1 MSEAYVVQ
9 HGILFSEDY
18 PGSGPS
24 FTILLLFTY
33 TYTRSIFLFFFFHTP
48 GFLPFLFNMSFAITP
63 GKTPKT
69 LPPALYP
76 FRGLLHLAHN
86 YKTLAGPILSSA
98 IKASVFSLLAVVPL
112 VKYGFGP
119 QSQLLSKLY
128 YELRPQDQAK
138 WFVGAGTA
146 ATATILTMMESFAIM
161 GKLGDYF
168 VGSVRDRFFDAI
180 LAEHNA
186 LPTPKKKKTKSGD
199 NNQQQLQSPEKL
211 VESLNVTAEKMKKE
225 IVPKD
230 LDDAKVKAHT
240 FLSPINIMTMYAQS
254 GDSWKMFILKPL
266 LFLVTLPLN
275 LIPVVGPA
283 AFIGIQGL
291 SKGGETHKRYFDLNE
306 WTMVRRQRQIEQG
319 FWQYHQFGVV
329 ATILEMI
336 PFAGFVFS
344 YTNHIG
350 AAMWVMDLKESN
362 NLEGRQ
368 FFDIF
373 KK

>member
-1 MSEAYVVQ
+1 M
-9 HGILFSEDY
+9 
-18 PGSGPS
+18 S
-24 FTILLLFTY
+24 FT
-33 TYTRSIFLFFFFHTP
+33 
-48 GFLPFLFNMSFAITP
+48 ITP
-63 GKTPKT
+63 GKKQKP
-69 LPPALYP
+69 LPPAFYP
-76 FRGLLHLAHN
+76 LRGLLHLAHN
-86 YKTLAGPILSSA
+86 YKTLGGPILSSA
-98 IKASVFSLLAVVPL
+98 IKASVLSLLAVVPL

-128 YELRPQDQAK
+128 FELRPQDQAK
-138 WFVGAGTA
+138 WFVGIGTA
-146 ATATILTMMESFAIM
+146 ATASILTIMESFAIM
-161 GKLGDYF
+161 GKLNDHF

-186 LPTPKKKKTKSGD
+186 LPTTNKNKKNKTT
-199 NNQQQLQSPEKL
+199 NQNPEQL
-211 VESLNVTAEKMKKE
+211 VESLNVTTEKMKKE
-225 IVPKD
+225 MTIKD
-230 LDDAKVKAHT
+230 LNEAKIKAYT
-240 FLSPINIMTMYAQS
+240 FLSPMNIMTMYAQS
-254 GDSWKMFILKPL
+254 EDSWKLFILKPL
-266 LFLVTLPLN
+266 LFLITLPLN
-275 LIPVVGPA
+275 LIPVVGPV

-306 WTMVRRQRQIEQG
+306 WSVVRRQRQIEQG
-319 FWQYHQFGVV
+319 FYQYHQFGVV

>member
-1 MSEAYVVQ
+1 M
-9 HGILFSEDY
+9 
-18 PGSGPS
+18 S
-24 FTILLLFTY
+24 FT
-33 TYTRSIFLFFFFHTP
+33 
-48 GFLPFLFNMSFAITP
+48 ITP
-63 GKTPKT
+63 GKTQKP
-69 LPPALYP
+69 LPPAFYP
-76 FRGLLHLAHN
+76 IRGFLHLVHN

-98 IKASVFSLLAVVPL
+98 IKASVLSLLAVVPL

-119 QSQLLSKLY
+119 QSRLLSKLY
-128 YELRPQDQAK
+128 LELRPQDQAK
-138 WFVGAGTA
+138 WFLGAGTA
-146 ATATILTMMESFAIM
+146 ATATLLTIMESFAIM
-161 GKLGDYF
+161 GKLGDHF

-180 LAEHNA
+180 LEEHNA
-186 LPTPKKKKTKSGD
+186 LPKKKQKKNDPSSSSSIKAGED
-199 NNQQQLQSPEKL
+199 L
-211 VESLNVTAEKMKKE
+211 VESLNVAAEKVKKE
-225 IVPKD
+225 IPQD
-230 LDDAKVKAHT
+230 LDQAKAKAHT

-254 GDSWKMFILKPL
+254 EDSWKMFILKPI

-291 SKGGETHKRYFDLNE
+291 SRGGQTHKRYFDLYE
-306 WTMVRRQRQIEQG
+306 WTMARRQRQIEQA
-319 FWQYHQFGVV
+319 FYQYHQFGVV

-350 AAMWVMDLKESN
+350 AAMWVMDLKDSN
-362 NLEGRQ
+362 NLENRK